1 MSLQNGG
8 INGTSWRAFLLF
20 HDAFFIMLWRC
31 GVFRRFFSSSRL
43 TILQCTGE
51 CWVLLCR
58 SPRAGWGRGRQRLPS
73 TGRVPSRVAGR
84 TRRTG
89 ARSRCSPPDRRPPVA
104 SWQFCP
110 LDHASRADTPRISVH
125 SQLAC
130 LRSTAWTSRL
140 RSLRRLRR
148 ARRRGELH
156 SSPARRDLMLA
167 RRLPTR
173 PKRAS
178 GSQGDLWLTH
188 AAAAQRAAVASP
200 ADGRACLSA
209 PGAVLALLVPGPHMR
224 LSCRCVP
231 RGLWPIPRSARRFFA
246 RSACRAT

>member
-1 MSLQNGG
+1 MNEPRPRTYIKLQSTLQDSQVKKFG
-8 INGTSWRAFLLF
+8 
-20 HDAFFIMLWRC
+20 D
-31 GVFRRFFSSSRL
+31 FRQRSRL
-43 TILQCTGE
+43 TDHPPCRGV
-51 CWVLLCR
+51 CWELPCR
-58 SPRAGWGRGRQRLPS
+58 SPRAGWARGRQRLPS

-148 ARRRGELH
+148 ARRRGELQPN
-156 SSPARRDLMLA
+156 PARSAAVDFGPAAADQTEASERLA
-167 RRLPTR
+167 RRPVADPRSRST
-173 PKRAS
+173 
-178 GSQGDLWLTH
+178 
-188 AAAAQRAAVASP
+188 AAVASP

>member
-1 MSLQNGG
+1 MNP
-8 INGTSWRAFLLF
+8 RRLLYLF
-20 HDAFFIMLWRC
+20 VAYC

-43 TILQCTGE
+43 TILQCIGE